1 MRYGK
6 LSRLRRGKGRVDK
19 MERERDRER
28 ERERERG
35 GGGAWLYHRDI
46 TEDWRP
52 LEIQSLSECVI
63 K

>member
-28 ERERERG
+28 ERERERERG
-35 GGGAWLYHRDI
+35 GRGMAIPSGHHGG
-46 TEDWRP
+46 
-52 LEIQSLSECVI
+52 LEAFGNPVVVRMCH
-63 K
+63 